1 MMKEPSLL
9 NRLTEYSKTRIP
21 MHMPGHKRNESLLSD
36 GLPYGIDITEI
47 DGFDNLHDMQGVLKE
62 TAELAASLYGSCA
75 AFPLVGGST
84 CGILASM
91 HALCPRGSHV
101 LMARGS
107 HKSVYNGV
115 ELLGLHPHY
124 LTVEHDKYG
133 IGGKINPADVEQML
147 TQHEVDLVILTSP
160 TYEGVVQ
167 DISTISGI
175 CRKHGA
181 YLLVDSA
188 HGAHLGFSEKFPES
202 AVSCGADVV
211 VMSLHKTMPA
221 LTQTALLHICSE
233 RVSAQAIGAALSIF
247 ETSSPSYVLL
257 ASIDRCL
264 RFTAEKKD
272 ALFSAYSEKLASF
285 YEKTKCLQNLS
296 VLHFDDPG
304 KIILSAKHASLT
316 GTELSEMLRNR
327 FHIETEMA
335 SMQYVLAMT
344 GFCDEA
350 ASYDALADALFAIDR
365 EIAPASDN
373 KTVPA
378 FPLPKQVFTPSE
390 AAGKNGEFTPL
401 ANCAG
406 CIAKEAVWA
415 YPPGIPMIVPGE
427 EIPQG
432 FPEAIAQMLQSGVEV
447 KSTTGHIKEK
457 IMLTTT

>member
-1 MMKEPSLL
+1 MNKPSLL
-9 NRLTEYSKTRIP
+9 SRLTEYSKTRIP

-36 GLPYGIDITEI
+36 GLPYSIDITEI

-62 TAELAASLYGSCA
+62 TAELAATLYGARAS
-75 AFPLVGGST
+75 FPLVGGTT
-84 CGILASM
+84 CGILATM

-101 LMARGS
+101 LMSRGS
-107 HKSVYNGV
+107 HKSVYNGI

-124 LTVEHDKYG
+124 LTAETDENG
-133 IGGKINPADVEQML
+133 ISGKVDPADVEQML
-147 TQHEVDLVILTSP
+147 AHHKVSLVILTSP

-167 DISTISGI
+167 DIRTISQV
-175 CRKHGA
+175 CHKHGT
-181 YLLVDSA
+181 LLFVDSA
-188 HGAHLGFSEKFPES
+188 HGAHLGFSEVFPEN

-233 RVSAQAIGAALSIF
+233 QVSLHTIGASLSVF

-257 ASIDRCL
+257 TSIDRCL

-272 ALFSAYSEKLASF
+272 AVFSAYSENLASF
-285 YEKTKCLQNLS
+285 YEKTKSLQNLS

-304 KIILSAKHASLT
+304 KIILSTKRASLT
-316 GTELSEMLRNR
+316 GTELAERLRIR

-335 SMQYVLAMT
+335 SAQYILAMT
-344 GFCDEA
+344 SFCDKV
-350 ASYDALADALFAIDR
+350 ASYDALADALFAMDK
-365 EIAPASDN
+365 EITPATDT

-378 FPLPKQVFTPSE
+378 VPLPKQVFTPLE
-390 AAGKNGEFTPL
+390 ATNKNGEFVSL
-401 ANCAG
+401 ATCAG
-406 CIAKEAVWA
+406 HIAKEAVWA

-432 FPEAIAQMLQSGVEV
+432 FPEAVVQMLQNGVEI
-447 KSTTGHIKEK
+447 KSTSGRIKEQM
-457 IMLTTT
+457 ILTII